1 MDRVLSC
8 SYACAMHGVEGL
20 IVRVETDASPGT
32 PSLSIIGLPDR
43 SLNESKDRV
52 RSALINSGFML
63 PAGRLLIS
71 LAPADVRKEGP
82 SFDLPIALAL
92 LASDGQVPAKPLTE
106 FVMLGE
112 LSLDG
117 SLRAVGGTLPM
128 LIAAKR
134 AGIPRA
140 IVPLPNHAEA
150 ALIPDIETY
159 AVPALSDAVAVVL
172 GNGAKFRIARSAA
185 NAGDDPAT
193 EGDDFADVRGQI
205 VAKRALEIAAAGGH
219 NVILVGPPGCGKTML
234 ARRMPSILP
243 PMTHDESL
251 DVTAIYSIAGL
262 LGNDPHIVHR
272 RPFRA
277 PHHTSSRIALV
288 GGGTTPRP
296 GEVTLASRGV
306 LYLDEIAE
314 FPRSTLEVLR
324 QPLEDGT
331 VTIARAAGTCTF
343 PARFSLVASMNPCP
357 CGQRGERN
365 ADCRCD
371 DAAVERYRGR
381 VSGPLLDRID
391 LHVNVVK
398 VPYHELSDVQQAEP
412 SKTIRSRVVAA
423 RERQRKRNRSVN
435 AHLRGADLRVHA
447 ALDAASSALLEG
459 VMQRERLSARSYDR
473 IIRVA
478 RTIADLAGEERLT
491 RNHLAEAL
499 MYRRT

>member
-1 MDRVLSC
+1 
-8 SYACAMHGVEGL
+8 
-20 IVRVETDASPGT
+20 
-32 PSLSIIGLPDR
+32 
-43 SLNESKDRV
+43 
-52 RSALINSGFML
+52 
-63 PAGRLLIS
+63 
-71 LAPADVRKEGP
+71 
-82 SFDLPIALAL
+82 
-92 LASDGQVPAKPLTE
+92 
-106 FVMLGE
+106 
-112 LSLDG
+112 
-117 SLRAVGGTLPM
+117 
-128 LIAAKR
+128 
-134 AGIPRA
+134 
-140 IVPLPNHAEA
+140 
-150 ALIPDIETY
+150 
-159 AVPALSDAVAVVL
+159 
-172 GNGAKFRIARSAA
+172 
-185 NAGDDPAT
+185 
-193 EGDDFADVRGQI
+193 
-205 VAKRALEIAAAGGH
+205 
-219 NVILVGPPGCGKTML
+219 ML

-243 PMTHDESL
+243 PMTPDESL
-251 DVTAIYSIAGL
+251 DVTSIYSIAGL
-262 LGNDPHIVHR
+262 LGNEPHIVHR

-296 GEVTLASRGV
+296 GEVTLASCGV

-398 VPYHELSDVQQAEP
+398 VPYHELSDLQQAEP

-423 RERQRKRNRSVN
+423 RERQGKRNHSVN
-435 AHLRGADLRVHA
+435 AHLRGADLRLHA

-459 VMQRERLSARSYDR
+459 VMQRERLSARSFDR

-478 RTIADLAGEERLT
+478 RTIADLAGEERLA